1 MAEER
6 QSQDHIDRARAQWA
20 KQLPDLDTGP
30 MAILGRIYR
39 LSRLV
44 TPSIEATF
52 ASFNLDRG
60 EFDVI
65 GTLLR
70 SGPPHRLTPTELYRS
85 LMIASG
91 SLTHRLGRLEKA
103 GLIKRVPSDHDG
115 RSLAVQLTDE
125 GMGRAEAAFRLD
137 MAKEAGAIAG
147 FDPEKKAQLADLL
160 RDLNLA
166 VEAHLSRQEAAEPT
180 ED

>member
-1 MAEER
+1 MAQMR
-6 QSQDHIDRARAQWA
+6 KTQDHIDRARGQWA

-30 MAILGRIYR
+30 MEVLGRIYR
-39 LSRLV
+39 VSRLV

-52 ASFNLDRG
+52 ASFQLDRG
-60 EFDVI
+60 EFDVVA
-65 GTLLR
+65 TLLR

-103 GLIKRVPSDHDG
+103 GLIKRVPSDNDG

-125 GMGRAEAAFRLD
+125 GARRAEAAFRQD
-137 MAKEAGAIAG
+137 MASEAEAIAD
-147 FDPEKKAQLADLL
+147 FDPDKKAQLADLL
-160 RDLNLA
+160 RELNLA
-166 VEAHLSRQEAAEPT
+166 VEAHLSRRTPGEPT
-180 ED
+180 QD

>member
-1 MAEER
+1 MAR
-6 QSQDHIDRARAQWA
+6 TQKTQDHIDRARAQWA
-20 KQLPDLDTGP
+20 RQLPDLDTGP
-30 MAILGRIYR
+30 MEVLGRIYR

-60 EFDVI
+60 EFDVVA
-65 GTLLR
+65 TLLR

-103 GLIKRVPSDHDG
+103 GLIKRVPSDNDG

-125 GMGRAEAAFRLD
+125 GARRAEAAFRQD
-137 MAKEAGAIAG
+137 MANEAEAIAG
-147 FDPEKKAQLADLL
+147 FDPDKKAQLAGLL
-160 RDLNLA
+160 RELNLA
-166 VEAHLSRQEAAEPT
+166 VEAHLSGKTTGEPT
-180 ED
+180 QD